1 MSWYLYLIEC
11 EDGSV
16 YTGITTDVD
25 ARFAQHANGTGAR
38 YTRSRKPRAVLAS
51 FELADRSSASR
62 AEYWVKRLTPTQK
75 RELAGGRRSL
85 DSVLP
90 AVIVVDDDEA
100 IEAIEPAVTPIDV
113 AIDAAL
119 AQAPLAATAPEAG
132 PAAIEVGIEVQAEP
146 ALDATPPK
154 RTRRSRTARSP
165 RA

>member
-62 AEYWVKRLTPTQK
+62 AEYWVKRLTPAQK

-100 IEAIEPAVTPIDV
+100 IEAIAPAVTPIDM

-119 AQAPLAATAPEAG
+119 AQVPLAATAPEAG

-154 RTRRSRTARSP
+154 RARRSRATRSP

>member
-51 FELADRSSASR
+51 FELTDRSSASR
-62 AEYWVKRLTPTQK
+62 AEYWVKRLTPAQK

-90 AVIVVDDDEA
+90 AVIVVNDDEA
-100 IEAIEPAVTPIDV
+100 IEAIEPAVTPIDMV
-113 AIDAAL
+113 IDAAL
-119 AQAPLAATAPEAG
+119 AQVPLAATAPEAG
-132 PAAIEVGIEVQAEP
+132 SAAIEVGIEVQAEP

-154 RTRRSRTARSP
+154 RARRSRTARSP

>member
-62 AEYWVKRLTPTQK
+62 AEYWVKRLTPAQK

-90 AVIVVDDDEA
+90 AVIVVNDDEA

-119 AQAPLAATAPEAG
+119 AQAPLAATTPEAG
-132 PAAIEVGIEVQAEP
+132 SAAIEVGIEVQAEP

-154 RTRRSRTARSP
+154 RARRSRTARSP

>member
-38 YTRSRKPRAVLAS
+38 YTRSRKPRVVLAS

-62 AEYWVKRLTPTQK
+62 AEYWVKRLTPVQK

-100 IEAIEPAVTPIDV
+100 IEAIEPAVTPIDM

-119 AQAPLAATAPEAG
+119 AQVPLTATAPEAG

-154 RTRRSRTARSP
+154 RARRSRTARPP

>member
-62 AEYWVKRLTPTQK
+62 AEYWVKRLTPAQK

-90 AVIVVDDDEA
+90 AVIVVNDDEA

-119 AQAPLAATAPEAG
+119 AQAPLAATASEAG
-132 PAAIEVGIEVQAEP
+132 PAPIEVGIEVQAEP

-154 RTRRSRTARSP
+154 RTGRSRATRSP

>member
-62 AEYWVKRLTPTQK
+62 AEYWVKRLTPAQK

-90 AVIVVDDDEA
+90 AVIVVNDDEA

-132 PAAIEVGIEVQAEP
+132 PAPIEVGIEVQAEP
-146 ALDATPPK
+146 ALDAPPPK
-154 RTRRSRTARSP
+154 RTRRSRATRSP

>member
-62 AEYWVKRLTPTQK
+62 AEYWVKRLTPAQK

-100 IEAIEPAVTPIDV
+100 IEPAVTPIDV

-119 AQAPLAATAPEAG
+119 AQVPLAVTAPEAG

-154 RTRRSRTARSP
+154 RIRRSRATRSP

>member
-62 AEYWVKRLTPTQK
+62 AEYWVKRLTPAQK

-90 AVIVVDDDEA
+90 AVIAVDDDEA
-100 IEAIEPAVTPIDV
+100 IGADVTPLDM

-154 RTRRSRTARSP
+154 RARRSRTARSP

>member
-62 AEYWVKRLTPTQK
+62 AEYWVKRLTPAQK

-90 AVIVVDDDEA
+90 AVIVVNDDEA
-100 IEAIEPAVTPIDV
+100 IEAIEPAVTPIDM

-119 AQAPLAATAPEAG
+119 VQVPLAATAPETG

-154 RTRRSRTARSP
+154 RARRSRTARSP

>member
-62 AEYWVKRLTPTQK
+62 AEYWVKRLTPAQK

-100 IEAIEPAVTPIDV
+100 IEAIEPAVTPIDM

-119 AQAPLAATAPEAG
+119 AQVPLAATAPEAG

-154 RTRRSRTARSP
+154 RTGRSRATRSP

>member
-1 MSWYLYLIEC
+1 M
-11 EDGSV
+11 
-16 YTGITTDVD
+16 
-25 ARFAQHANGTGAR
+25 
-38 YTRSRKPRAVLAS
+38 
-51 FELADRSSASR
+51 
-62 AEYWVKRLTPTQK
+62 
-75 RELAGGRRSL
+75 
-85 DSVLP
+85 LP

-132 PAAIEVGIEVQAEP
+132 PAPIEVGIEVQAEP